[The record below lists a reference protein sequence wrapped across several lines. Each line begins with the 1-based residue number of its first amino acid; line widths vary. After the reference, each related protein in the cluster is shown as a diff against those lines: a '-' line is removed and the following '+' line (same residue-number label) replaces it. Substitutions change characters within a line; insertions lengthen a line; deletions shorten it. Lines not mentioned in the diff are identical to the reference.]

1 MNVAYAISDANGIII
16 SVRNKMEYIIHHMSI
31 SRFAFFMNWRF
42 IRLIWKISVIINA
55 ARLMLLQGS
64 DSCKIPLPIIKQYYN
79 VILDICDKLI
89 LIQNQANKSIFL
101 FPTKK
106 ILDALLTD
114 WLELAEDFAT
124 ASDDEIRD
132 LLEQIANVF

>member
-16 SVRNKMEYIIHHMSI
+16 SVRNEMEYIIHHMSI
-31 SRFAFFMNWRF
+31 FRFAFFMNWRF

-79 VILDICDKLI
+79 VIRDICDKLI
-89 LIQNQANKSIFL
+89 LIQYQANKSIFL

-114 WLELAEDFAT
+114 WLELAEDFAI